1 MTDEQL
7 IAELEAQR
15 DLMVS
20 VSTGGPRIQSVNRQY
35 VERRTR
41 ILAEL
46 RPRRLD
52 DPNPHADL
60 WAWHGR
66 WSSGDMADYKSRRTY
81 VASLYNPLVDRIR
94 SGTGA
99 MGAELFDEPTG
110 WPRVDRGVEEVR
122 RALEHASTEE
132 QFQVVGLLCRE
143 TLVSVAQ
150 VVYTSALHKP
160 SDGSVP
166 SDTDAK
172 RMLDSYIAVELAGG
186 PNEALRRHAKAALV
200 LANDLQHHRTADY
213 RQAALCA
220 EATTSVVN
228 LLAIIS
234 GQRDRP
240 KS

>member
-110 WPRVDRGVEEVR
+110 WPRVDRGVEETEFELVC
-122 RALEHASTEE
+122 ALVAEPLFQRSIPA
-132 QFQVVGLLCRE
+132 FQVSIGDEEKPVHI
-143 TLVSVAQ
+143 LVSQ
-150 VVYTSALHKP
+150 PRHQHP
-160 SDGSVP
+160 P
-166 SDTDAK
+166 
-172 RMLDSYIAVELAGG
+172 ELKSLGAFQGQPGG
-186 PNEALRRHAKAALV
+186 PEEEKHQPDQNQRDQRHADQNTTFEAAHFVTPV
-200 LANDLQHHRTADY
+200 LSAPQSAF
-213 RQAALCA
+213 A
-220 EATTSVVN
+220 
-228 LLAIIS
+228 
-234 GQRDRP
+234 
-240 KS
+240 